1 MSATGGPAGPTD
13 GPMSATRSRV
23 LAGLVACWLVV
34 ALATGGAVAGVAAD
48 VGYQDAN
55 TACSSDEATSE
66 FSLLL
71 LLQNGDVIGPG
82 DTVALYPG
90 TEARVVFCG
99 GSGEEPAGDA
109 WTLADAEELSIEGSG
124 DYHYTVRTGDVAFE
138 GDIATFEEQ
147 RQGVEGPTLTIVT
160 PQRTTLSYLDDPV
173 TLRFVAGSDDDG
185 PIAAELSAYNRS
197 LTGAA
202 DLRSTLSEAAD
213 SSSPTS
219 ADVNVTAASE
229 TRREVNATGED
240 LSAAL
245 FLAAQDG
252 TAGAAQGFVRHEAHH
267 ERTLATL
274 DASVDRYLAAAKAEA
289 RTARLTA
296 IGALLGSFLLF
307 GAVGGGVGNWIAKR
321 DLESI
326 RRERRRRSSV
336 EYGWSDLKKAFA
348 IAALGVIVGTVLSV
362 LLGSTLLEVLL

>member
-1 MSATGGPAGPTD
+1 MRSTEGQLR
-13 GPMSATRSRV
+13 STRSRI

-34 ALATGGAVAGVAAD
+34 ALASGGAVAGVAAD
-48 VGYQDAN
+48 VGYQDADA
-55 TACSSDEATSE
+55 ACSSDAATSE
-66 FSLLL
+66 FSMLL
-71 LLQNGDVIGPG
+71 LLQNGDVVGPG
-82 DTVALYPG
+82 ETVELYPG

-124 DYHYTVRTGDVAFE
+124 EYHYTVRTGDVAFE

-147 RQGVEGPTLTIVT
+147 REGVEGPTLTIVT

-173 TLRFVAGSDDDG
+173 TLRFVTGSDNGG
-185 PIAAELSAYNRS
+185 PIAEELAAYNRS
-197 LTGAA
+197 LTDAA
-202 DLRSTLSEAAD
+202 RIRTTLSEAAN
-213 SSSPTS
+213 SSSPTG
-219 ADVNVTAASE
+219 ADGNVTAASK
-229 TRREVNATGED
+229 TRRDLNAAGEN
-240 LSAAL
+240 LSGAL
-245 FLAAQDG
+245 FVAAQNG

-267 ERTLATL
+267 ERTLAAL
-274 DASVDRYLAAAKAEA
+274 DASVERYLAAAQAEA

-307 GAVGGGVGNWIAKR
+307 GAVGGGIGQWIAKR

-348 IAALGVIVGTVLSV
+348 IAALGVIAGTVLSV